1 MLSANDYLA
10 ILQVY
15 NQKSMLSGC
24 NVAGLCG
31 LHNKEEYIDTI
42 MDILRGDAPEAPEI
56 RRAVRN
62 ALRADADYSDGTG
75 E

>member
-1 MLSANDYLA
+1 M
-10 ILQVY
+10 
-15 NQKSMLSGC
+15 
-24 NVAGLCG
+24 AGLCG